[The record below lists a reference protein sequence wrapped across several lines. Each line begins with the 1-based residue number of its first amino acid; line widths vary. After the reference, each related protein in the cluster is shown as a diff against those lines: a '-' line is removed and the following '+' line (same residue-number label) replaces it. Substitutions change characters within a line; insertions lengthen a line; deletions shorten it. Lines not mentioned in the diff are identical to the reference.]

1 MNCPVCKEV
10 EVGQEGELCGR
21 CHWSLRTQ
29 FEAGLSRL
37 RVYLQRWAEFR
48 EWELAN
54 SLEPTP

>member
-1 MNCPVCKEV
+1 MVCTVCKEV
-10 EVGQEGELCGR
+10 EVDEGAELCGS

-54 SLEPTP
+54 PQA